1 MLTIGQV
8 ASRAGLRPSAIRYY
22 EAQGL
27 LPRTSREGGKRI
39 YHASIIE
46 RLAVIEFAKMAGFDL
61 GEIRA
66 ILSSLGEG
74 EPAPDWRKLVPVK
87 SIEIDAQM
95 KRLAG
100 MKDVLAKLNTCTCAT
115 LADCGRA
122 FNAAR
127 SKQPPNP
134 PLEPAGRRRLS
145 AKRLTRRG
153 SAAGR

>member
-46 RLAVIEFAKMAGFDL
+46 RLAVIELAKMAGFDL

-74 EPAPDWRKLVPVK
+74 EPAPDWRKR
-87 SIEIDAQM
+87 S
-95 KRLAG
+95 LAS
-100 MKDVLAKLNTCTCAT
+100 
-115 LADCGRA
+115 
-122 FNAAR
+122 AAR
-127 SKQPPNP
+127 SSCRSRP
-134 PLEPAGRRRLS
+134 RRRS
-145 AKRLTRRG
+145 R
-153 SAAGR
+153 SAASAPTG